1 MHALLLVVRDL
12 LAQNITRKSDQPVV
26 YAFRLFNNVEQNYN
40 TIERKALVMN
50 FCIVEVEA
58 LFIGK

>member
-12 LAQNITRKSDQPVV
+12 LTQNIARNSDQPIV
-26 YAFRLFNNVEQNYN
+26 YVYRLFNNVEYNYS
-40 TIERKALVMN
+40 TIERKALAMN
-50 FCIVEVEA
+50 FCIVEIEV